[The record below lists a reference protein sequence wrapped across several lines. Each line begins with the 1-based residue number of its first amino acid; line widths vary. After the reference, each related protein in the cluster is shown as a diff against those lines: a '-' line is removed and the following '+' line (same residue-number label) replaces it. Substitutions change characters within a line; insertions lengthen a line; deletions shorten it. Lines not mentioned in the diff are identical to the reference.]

1 MHNLSAMA
9 SCHSRGESVAGGSA
23 AQPVDAMAMS
33 ISKLVQSPD
42 TSSSVTEW
50 RSREQ
55 MEPSPPSTS
64 PAYWDTDDDED
75 ASNSSSMTGILC
87 LFSFWPL

>member
-23 AQPVDAMAMS
+23 AQPADAMAMS

-42 TSSSVTEW
+42 TSSVTEW

-75 ASNSSSMTGILC
+75 ASNSSSMTGILY

>member
-42 TSSSVTEW
+42 TSSVTEW